1 MNEAPRLQ
9 NSKNEPL
16 PPSQNNELNEIA
28 WQKWI
33 ERNKDR
39 DAAYRKNVLVACRCG
54 LCLAAHGEQVVSKPA
69 IGAVRKWAKATAKR
83 NHVCSNHIKTRPEPT
98 PMRLRAFGGR
108 WVEDRA
114 ADCGGAGSGAREG
127 NRSS

>member
-1 MNEAPRLQ
+1 MSPNTGDPQSSGAASEAMSEAPRLQ
-9 NSKNEPL
+9 NSENEPL

-69 IGAVRKWAKATAKR
+69 IGAVRKWAKSNCEEKSRLLEPYQNATRAYADA
-83 NHVCSNHIKTRPEPT
+83 VES
-98 PMRLRAFGGR
+98 LRWQMG
-108 WVEDRA
+108 
-114 ADCGGAGSGAREG
+114 
-127 NRSS
+127 